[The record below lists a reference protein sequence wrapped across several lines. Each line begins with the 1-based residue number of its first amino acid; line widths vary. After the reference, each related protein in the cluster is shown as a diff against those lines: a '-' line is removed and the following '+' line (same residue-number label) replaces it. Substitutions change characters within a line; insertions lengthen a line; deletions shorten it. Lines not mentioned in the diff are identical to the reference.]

1 MDSDVIVIG
10 TGQGGVPLATKLA
23 EQGRRVVVFER
34 TRPGGTCVN
43 YGCTPSKTMFAS
55 ARAAAVARRA
65 GALGVRVGE
74 VSVDLAAVVARKDAM
89 VARWRQGVE
98 RRLAG
103 AGDRLQLVRG
113 HARFVDRRTVEVSG
127 ERHRADTVVINVGG
141 RPSVPPLPGLTSVP
155 WLDSTGVMQLTQV
168 PAHLVVLGGGYIGCE
183 MAQMFRRFG
192 AAVTVVGMAPQ
203 LLSGD
208 DPEVAAVIEQVFRHE
223 GIALR
228 LGVNVTRVDRAPGGE
243 LQLALADGTLVRGS
257 HLLVAT
263 GRRPN
268 TDDLG
273 CAAAGVALDQEGH
286 VVIDDR
292 YCTSA
297 EGVYAIG
304 DVVHGPQFTHTSW
317 DDHRRL
323 LALLAGKPGARGRS
337 GALVPFTVFTDPQV
351 AGVGLSEEQARD
363 QGLAYELAKLPFGDI
378 ARAIES
384 DQTAGLLKVLVD
396 PASEKI
402 LGVRIVGAEAGE
414 LVHVF
419 VALMRAGASA
429 RVLVDAQIVHPTFA
443 EGLQSVLARLE
454 RFA

>member
-10 TGQGGVPLATKLA
+10 SGQGGVPLATKLA
-23 EQGRRVVVFER
+23 QQGRRVVVFER
-34 TRPGGTCVN
+34 ARPGGTCVN
-43 YGCTPSKTMFAS
+43 HGCTPSKTMYAS
-55 ARAAAVARRA
+55 AHAAAVARKA
-65 GALGVRVGE
+65 GVLGVRVGE
-74 VSVDLAAVVARKDAM
+74 VSVDLAAVVARKDAL

-103 AGDRLQLVRG
+103 AGDKLQLVRG

-127 ERHRADTVVINVGG
+127 ERHRADMVVINVGG
-141 RPSVPPLPGLTSVP
+141 RPGVPPLPGLDGVP
-155 WLDSTGVMQLTQV
+155 WLDSTGVMQLTEV
-168 PAHLVVLGGGYIGCE
+168 PAHLVVMGGGYIGCE

-192 AAVTVVGMAPQ
+192 AAVTVVGTAPQ
-203 LLSGD
+203 LLSSD
-208 DPEVAAVIEQVFRHE
+208 DPEIAAVIEQVFRDE
-223 GIALR
+223 GITLR
-228 LGVNVTRVDRAPGGE
+228 LGVDVARVERAPGGE
-243 LQLALADGTLVRGS
+243 LQLILADGTLVRGS

-273 CAAAGVALDQEGH
+273 CAAAGVALDPEGH

-292 YCTSA
+292 YRTSA

-337 GALVPFTVFTDPQV
+337 GALVPFTVFTDPQI
-351 AGVGLSEEQARD
+351 AGVGLSEEQARE
-363 QGLAYELAKLPFGDI
+363 QGLAYELAKMPFGDI

-396 PASEKI
+396 PASERI
-402 LGVRIVGAEAGE
+402 LGVRIAGAEAAE
-414 LVHVF
+414 LIHVF

-443 EGLQSVLARLE
+443 EGLQSVLARLD